1 MRRLMMLFA
10 AVMLFGAGWA
20 YAQIARPVVPVKPTV
35 LSGSDVGFRVEGQR
49 GNVAVGT
56 IVIKV
61 NGEWVEADP
70 NGIVGFRPAT
80 E

>member
-1 MRRLMMLFA
+1 
-10 AVMLFGAGWA
+10 
-20 YAQIARPVVPVKPTV
+20 VKPTV

-70 NGIVGFRPAT
+70 NGVVGFRPAT